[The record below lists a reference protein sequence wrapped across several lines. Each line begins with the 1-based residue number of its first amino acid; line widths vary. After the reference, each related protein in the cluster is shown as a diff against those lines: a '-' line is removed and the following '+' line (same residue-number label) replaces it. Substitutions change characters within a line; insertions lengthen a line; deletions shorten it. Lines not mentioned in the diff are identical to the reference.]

1 MAMANIYAHKR
12 LQRLQQEQAATSTKQ
27 GARLRVALVYPNTY
41 SNAMSNLGFQGV
53 YHWINQHPE
62 CVCERIFWPDL
73 QEQRHLQQTQ
83 GVLRSFEH
91 NRTPADFDVV
101 AFSLSFEND
110 YLHLPPMFEMMR
122 LPLDAQER
130 SASDPLLVAGGVCTL
145 MNPEPVA
152 PWFDLMTIGEAEV
165 LLPSL
170 LEALLESTSRTQIL
184 HELATRPGFYV
195 PALYIPEYGEN
206 GVLRWEVE
214 PHARF
219 PVQRQWLADLDS
231 SACRSFI
238 TTNDTAFGAMR
249 LVEVS
254 RGCGRGCRFCATGFV
269 YLPPRERSAATV
281 LEQLHADMRP
291 GVTAGLVGAAVSDYS
306 ALDEVATHICSA
318 GAAVSVASLRVDSM
332 SKEQVEM
339 LRATGQKTIALAPEA
354 GSQRL
359 RDAINKNLRTEQ
371 IVRAAQMIATAGIP
385 NLKLYFLFGL
395 PTETD
400 ADIQAMIELV
410 EEVRAVW
417 LQAQRALG
425 RLGEITLSVNPF
437 IPKAMTPF
445 QWHGMAELALL
456 KKRVALL
463 RQYVKSTPNLRL
475 QVESLKGS
483 QLQAFLS
490 RADRRAANVIRS
502 MAAGQN
508 LKGACRAHEINLNAV
523 VHQAYPYEHQFP
535 WDIID
540 SGVARTYLWHEYQAA
555 LKHTLTP
562 ACPLPASGCA
572 RCGVCP

>member
-1 MAMANIYAHKR
+1 MAMANRYAHKR
-12 LQRLQQEQAATSTKQ
+12 LERLNQEQAITSTHKA
-27 GARLRVALVYPNTY
+27 ARLRVALVYPNTY
-41 SNAMSNLGFQGV
+41 YNAMSNLGFQGV
-53 YHWINQHPE
+53 YHWINQHSE
-62 CVCERIFWPDL
+62 CVCERIFWPDA

-122 LPLDAQER
+122 LPLEAQER
-130 SASDPLLVAGGVCTL
+130 SDADPLIVAGGVCTL
-145 MNPEPVA
+145 MNPEPIA

-165 LLPSL
+165 LLPPL
-170 LEALLESTSRTQIL
+170 LEALLGDAPRTQIL
-184 HELATRPGFYV
+184 HKLATQPGFYV
-195 PALYIPEYGEN
+195 PALYTPEYAQN

-214 PHARF
+214 KSACF
-219 PVQRQWLADLDS
+219 PVKRQWLADLDS
-231 SACRSFI
+231 SACRNFI
-238 TTNDTAFGAMR
+238 STPDTAFGDMH
-249 LVEVS
+249 LLEVS

-281 LEQLHADMRP
+281 LEQLRDELRP

-306 ALDEVATHICSA
+306 ALDEVAKHICCS

-332 SKEQVEM
+332 NLEQVEM

-359 RDAINKNLRTEQ
+359 RDVINKNLRTEQ
-371 IVRAAQMIATAGIP
+371 IVSAAQMIAAAGIP

-417 LQAQRALG
+417 LRAQRALG

-445 QWHGMAELALL
+445 QWHGMAELTLL

-463 RQYVKSTPNLRL
+463 RQYVKSTPNLQL

-490 RADRRAANVIRS
+490 RADRRAASVIRS
-502 MAAGQN
+502 IAEGQN
-508 LKGACRAHEINLNAV
+508 LKGACRTHAV
-523 VHQAYPYEHQFP
+523 DLDAVIYQSYPFEHKFP
-535 WDIID
+535 WGIID
-540 SGVARTYLWHEYQAA
+540 PGVTRTYLWREYQAA
-555 LKHTLTP
+555 LAHSLTP
-562 ACPLPASGCA
+562 ACPLPERGCT
-572 RCGVCP
+572 RCGVCT

>member
-1 MAMANIYAHKR
+1 MANIYELKR
-12 LQRLQQEQAATSTKQ
+12 LQRLNQEQATTSTNQ
-27 GARLRVALVYPNTY
+27 AACLRVALVYPNTY

-53 YHWINQHPE
+53 YHWINLHPE

-91 NRTPADFDVV
+91 NRTPANFDVI
-101 AFSLSFEND
+101 AFSLAFEND
-110 YLHLPPMFEMMR
+110 YLHLPAMFEMMR
-122 LPLDAQER
+122 LPLDAHER
-130 SASDPLLVAGGVCTL
+130 SAKDPLIVAGGVCTL

-165 LLPSL
+165 LLPPL
-170 LEALLESTSRTQIL
+170 LEALLEGASRAQIL
-184 HELATRPGFYV
+184 YDLATKPGFYV
-195 PALYIPEYGEN
+195 PALYTPEYAHN

-214 PHARF
+214 KQASF
-219 PVQRQWLADLDS
+219 PVKRQWLADLDS
-231 SACRSFI
+231 STCRSFI
-238 TTNDTAFGAMR
+238 TTNDTAFGDMR

-269 YLPPRERSAATV
+269 YLPPRERSATTV
-281 LEQLHADMRP
+281 LEQLHGDLCP

-306 ALDEVATHICSA
+306 ALDEVAKHVCSA

-332 SKEQVEM
+332 SREQVEM

-359 RDAINKNLRTEQ
+359 RDAINKNLSTAQ
-371 IVRAAQMIATAGIP
+371 IVQAAQMIAAAGIP

-410 EEVRAVW
+410 EEVREVW
-417 LQAQRALG
+417 LQAQRSLG

-463 RQYVKSTPNLRL
+463 RQYVKGTPNMQL

-483 QLQAFLS
+483 QLQTFLS
-490 RADRRAANVIRS
+490 RADRRAADVIRS
-502 MAAGQN
+502 MAQGQN
-508 LKGACRAHEINLNAV
+508 LKGACRTHEINLDAILY
-523 VHQAYPYEHQFP
+523 QSYPFEHNFP

-540 SGVARTYLWHEYQAA
+540 SGVARTYLWREYQAA
-555 LKHTLTP
+555 LGHLLTP
-562 ACPLPASGCA
+562 ACPLPSSGCT
-572 RCGVCP
+572 RCGVCA